1 MVVPTAELSRSELSS
16 PAKAPVGFR
25 PRLERGELN
34 IHGRR
39 YFKVARP
46 VKRDVRRSR
55 GKRVATELKFTLCV
69 AWKVTLIQVLRFGAE
84 AVKSE
89 RLSTTLDSG
98 S

>member
-1 MVVPTAELSRSELSS
+1 M
-16 PAKAPVGFR
+16 
-25 PRLERGELN
+25 
-34 IHGRR
+34 
-39 YFKVARP
+39 
-46 VKRDVRRSR
+46 
-55 GKRVATELKFTLCV
+55 ATELKFTLCV